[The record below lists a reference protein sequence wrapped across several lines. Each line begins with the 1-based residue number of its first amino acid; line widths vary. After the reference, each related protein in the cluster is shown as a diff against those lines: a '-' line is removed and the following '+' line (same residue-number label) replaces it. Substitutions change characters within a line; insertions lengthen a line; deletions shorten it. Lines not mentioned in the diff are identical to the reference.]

1 MIAWLGRGLSII
13 SVKVVRKHSLRTHP
27 QSRNPE
33 GSEGSVGYVGIACQA
48 EGRAT
53 RVSRGR
59 SMLGMWV

>member
-13 SVKVVRKHSLRTHP
+13 SVKVVRKHSLRIYP

-48 EGRAT
+48 EGTAT
-53 RVSRGR
+53 QMS
-59 SMLGMWV
+59 